1 MHWSEFDGILF
12 IEETVPEAKII
23 EPVQV
28 KIHGVFSQAQLKN
41 LNDVKRKL
49 SSLALSK
56 NGNAI
61 VNFQYGQQS
70 TFWTTVIGVDDVN
83 WYGRGYI
90 ARIPQNAIEKIRGS

>member
-1 MHWSEFDGILF
+1 MHWSEFNGILF

-41 LNDVKRKL
+41 LDDVKRKMV
-49 SSLALSK
+49 SLALSK

-70 TFWTTVIGVDDVN
+70 TFWTTVIGIDDVN
-83 WYGRGYI
+83 WYGSGFI
-90 ARIPQNAIEKIRGS
+90 ARLGDGIIANIKAS